1 MEPTIN
7 RREWMSFRIACLLA
21 VLSFAHATFA
31 QQEVTKTETSTG
43 LTYIRANTADGQ
55 CSCFSLVGASSTFV
69 WNASERYSGVV
80 DVGYQRT
87 TTINSTA
94 NSLGLMTYMAGP
106 RISFRGQKFTVFGQA
121 LAGGV
126 RSNSNSAYNNAS
138 GFAGSAGGGVDVRLT
153 PRISWRILQADYLLT
168 RVPNFSNNVQNNVRF
183 TTGIVLRL
191 GWMPPKGPR
200 RPYGRP
206 Y

>member
-1 MEPTIN
+1 MDRSMWT
-7 RREWMSFRIACLLA
+7 SFRIACLLA
-21 VLSFAHATFA
+21 VLGFAHATFA

-43 LTYIRANTADGQ
+43 LTYVRSNTADGQ
-55 CSCFSLVGASSTFV
+55 CACFSLVGVSSTFV

-87 TTINSTA
+87 ATINSTA

-126 RSNSNSAYNNAS
+126 RSNSNGSYNNSS
-138 GFAGSAGGGVDVRLT
+138 GFAGSAGGASHFRVALGTFARLL
-153 PRISWRILQADYLLT
+153 PGLRPPGNGRLPERGET
-168 RVPNFSNNVQNNVRF
+168 RGNS
-183 TTGIVLRL
+183 
-191 GWMPPKGPR
+191 
-200 RPYGRP
+200 RPALSHRP
-206 Y
+206 ERS